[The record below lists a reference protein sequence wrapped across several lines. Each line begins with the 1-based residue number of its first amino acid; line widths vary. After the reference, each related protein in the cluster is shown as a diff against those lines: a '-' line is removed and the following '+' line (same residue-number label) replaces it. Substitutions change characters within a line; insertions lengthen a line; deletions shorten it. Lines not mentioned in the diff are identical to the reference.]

1 MMNYCVF
8 PKKYTK
14 DKYVV
19 HQQEYAAIA
28 VSVLHITS
36 AGQIPGKVQHWSS
49 TTVAITA
56 VKKIQRWNQVQMV
69 GDQRRINCQSSL
81 KQQKEALITVFSL
94 GQSTAS
100 PLAESNT

>member
-56 VKKIQRWNQVQMV
+56 VKKYRDGTKSKWQEIR
-69 GDQRRINCQSSL
+69 
-81 KQQKEALITVFSL
+81 EELIAKV
-94 GQSTAS
+94 A
-100 PLAESNT
+100 